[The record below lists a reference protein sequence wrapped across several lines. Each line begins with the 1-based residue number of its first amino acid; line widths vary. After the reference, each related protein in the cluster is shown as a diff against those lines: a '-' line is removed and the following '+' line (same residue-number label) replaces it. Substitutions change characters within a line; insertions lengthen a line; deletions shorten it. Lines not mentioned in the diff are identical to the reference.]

1 MTSRPARLILLNGP
15 PGIGKSTLARRYVND
30 RRLAFCLDIDGFRS
44 LIGQWDADE
53 EASGLLARDMAL
65 AMARTHLSGG
75 HDVVVPQYVAR
86 PAFIDQLENAAGAC
100 GATFHEVFL
109 LETKRTASARFDA
122 RADDP
127 AAAAHH
133 TDAVRMIGGGFD
145 EMYDRL
151 EELRASRRAA
161 IAVCATGGV
170 DVAYAA
176 LLAALGDGS
185 AGRES

>member
-1 MTSRPARLILLNGP
+1 MTSRPPRLILLNGP

-30 RRLAFCLDIDGFRS
+30 RPLAFCLDIDGFRS

-65 AMARTHLSGG
+65 AMARTHLSAG

-86 PAFIDQLENAAGAC
+86 PAFIDELEDVAEAC

-109 LETKRTASARFDA
+109 VETKRSASARFDA

-127 AAAAHH
+127 GATAHH
-133 TDAVRMIGGGFD
+133 ADAVRMIAGGFD
-145 EMYDRL
+145 QMYNRL
-151 EELRASRRAA
+151 EELRASRPAA
-161 IAVCATGGV
+161 VAVSATGEA
-170 DVAYAA
+170 DVAYGA
-176 LLAALGDGS
+176 LLDALGR
-185 AGRES
+185 GRPEHES